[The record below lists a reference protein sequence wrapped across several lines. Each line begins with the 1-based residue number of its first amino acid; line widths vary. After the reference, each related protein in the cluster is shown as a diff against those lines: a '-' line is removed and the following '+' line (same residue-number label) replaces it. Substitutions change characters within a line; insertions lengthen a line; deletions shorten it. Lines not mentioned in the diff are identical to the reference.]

1 MNTLITTDMKSTI
14 VMGTSHNTLIAHLRN
29 DETNHIGFSYNINT
43 GDHNP
48 DHGFMVSIKGY
59 EETAPSGCDLIAF
72 GRSYFLRH
80 AEQLADPNYYMGCWV
95 NAGRFIF
102 DISENVQTKEVAIVL
117 GQHHDQEA
125 IWDCASG
132 SEYRLMR
139 EGDDEPARLVTI
151 YYNDVFVSEE
161 PNEISANCPYVNM
174 PIAEATSYADNKL
187 ENGEWDAYCIPELCN
202 HEVIFHEEDEPA
214 EEDIFVKINQGL
226 GLPTKEE
233 GINAYKTEDFDAMLE
248 TLDVAMDEFSQIYNH
263 SASNDFREYYENHMT
278 QLDNIINL
286 INKLK

>member
-29 DETNHIGFSYNINT
+29 AETNHIGFSYNINT

-102 DISENVQTKEVAIVL
+102 DISENVQTKEVAIQL
-117 GQHHDQEA
+117 GSMNNQEA

-139 EGDDEPARLVTI
+139 EGDEP
-151 YYNDVFVSEE
+151 EE
-161 PNEISANCPYVNM
+161 A
-174 PIAEATSYADNKL
+174 
-187 ENGEWDAYCIPELCN
+187 
-202 HEVIFHEEDEPA
+202 
-214 EEDIFVKINQGL
+214 GL
-226 GLPTKEE
+226 G
-233 GINAYKTEDFDAMLE
+233 AYKTEDFDAMLH
-248 TLDVAMDEFSQIYNH
+248 TLDVAMDEFNELHNH
-263 SASNDFREYYENHMT
+263 SRIADMNDYYEIHMN
-278 QLDNIINL
+278 QLDNIITL

>member
-1 MNTLITTDMKSTI
+1 MHKINLVNTKLITNIVNTLITNDMNTQ
-14 VMGTSHNTLIAHLRN
+14 TPNTLIAHLRN
-29 DETNHIGFSYNINT
+29 AETNHIGFSYNINT

-48 DHGFMVSIKGY
+48 DQGFMVSIKGY

-95 NAGRFIF
+95 NAGRFVF
-102 DISENVQTKEVAIVL
+102 DISENVQTKEIAIEL
-117 GQHHDQEA
+117 GSMNNQEA

-139 EGDDEPARLVTI
+139 EGDDEP
-151 YYNDVFVSEE
+151 E
-161 PNEISANCPYVNM
+161 
-174 PIAEATSYADNKL
+174 
-187 ENGEWDAYCIPELCN
+187 
-202 HEVIFHEEDEPA
+202 

-233 GINAYKTEDFDAMLE
+233 GINAYSTEDFDAMLH
-248 TLDVAMDEFSQIYNH
+248 TLDVAMDELNELHNH
-263 SASNDFREYYENHMT
+263 TRIEGMDDYYEIHMN

>member
-1 MNTLITTDMKSTI
+1 MNTLITNDMNTP
-14 VMGTSHNTLIAHLRN
+14 NTLIAHLRN
-29 DETNHIGFSYNINT
+29 AETNHIGFSYNINT

-48 DHGFMVSIKGY
+48 DQGFMVSIKGY

-102 DISENVQTKEVAIVL
+102 DISENIQFLETAIEL
-117 GQHHDQEA
+117 GNMNNQEA

-174 PIAEATSYADNKL
+174 PIAEATSYADRMI
-187 ENGEWDAYCIPELCN
+187 ENGDWDAYCIPELCE
-202 HEVIFHEEDEPA
+202 HEVIFHEEDKPQEA
-214 EEDIFVKINQGL
+214 GL
-226 GLPTKEE
+226 GD
-233 GINAYKTEDFDAMLE
+233 YSTEDFDAMLH

-263 SASNDFREYYENHMT
+263 SASNDFREYYEIHMN